1 MITDLLEQT
10 KIATICIVRDII
22 QVAQMTTS
30 KSCSIKLLNKTYE
43 IKCPDHEIANLQQA
57 AEKLNEQLLQSKKK
71 FKQLDEFQAL
81 LLAALNVSHELITCQ
96 KQQEQQR
103 QQVTKFINSLE
114 NKIHQAVHGNI
125 NQDPE
130 TD

>member
-1 MITDLLEQT
+1 
-10 KIATICIVRDII
+10 
-22 QVAQMTTS
+22 MTTS
-30 KSCSIKLLNKTYE
+30 KTCSIKLLNKTYE
-43 IKCPDHEIANLQQA
+43 IKCPDGEMINLQQA
-57 AEKLNEQLLQSKKK
+57 AEKLNEQLLQNKKK

-81 LLAALNVSHELITCQ
+81 VLAAINVSHELISCQ

-125 NQDPE
+125 GQDPQ

>member
-1 MITDLLEQT
+1 MT
-10 KIATICIVRDII
+10 K
-22 QVAQMTTS
+22 S

-43 IKCPDHEIANLQQA
+43 IKCPDTEIANLEQA
-57 AEKLNEQLLQSKKK
+57 AEKLNEQLLQSTKK

-114 NKIHQAVHGNI
+114 NKIHQVVHGNI
-125 NQDPE
+125 GQDPQ

>member
-1 MITDLLEQT
+1 
-10 KIATICIVRDII
+10 
-22 QVAQMTTS
+22 MTNS

-43 IKCPDHEIANLQQA
+43 IKCPDTEIINLEQA
-57 AEKLNEQLLQSKKK
+57 AEKLNEQLLLTKKK
-71 FKQLDEFQAL
+71 FKQLDEFQSL

-114 NKIHQAVHGNI
+114 NKIHQVVHGNI
-125 NQDPE
+125 GQDPQ

>member
-1 MITDLLEQT
+1 MS
-10 KIATICIVRDII
+10 K
-22 QVAQMTTS
+22 S

-43 IKCPDHEIANLQQA
+43 IKCPDDETANLEQA
-57 AEKLNEQLLQSKKK
+57 AEKLNEQLIQTKKK
-71 FKQLDEFQAL
+71 FKQLNEFQAL
-81 LLAALNVSHELITCQ
+81 LLAALNVSHELISCQ

-114 NKIHQAVHGNI
+114 NKIHQVVHGNI
-125 NQDPE
+125 QQDPQ

>member
-1 MITDLLEQT
+1 MT
-10 KIATICIVRDII
+10 K
-22 QVAQMTTS
+22 S
-30 KSCSIKLLNKTYE
+30 ESCSIKLLGKTYE
-43 IKCPDHEIANLQQA
+43 IKCPETEIANLELA
-57 AEKLNEQLLQSKKK
+57 AEKLNEQLLESTKK

-114 NKIHQAVHGNI
+114 NKIHQVVHGNI
-125 NQDPE
+125 GQDPQ

>member
-1 MITDLLEQT
+1 
-10 KIATICIVRDII
+10 
-22 QVAQMTTS
+22 MTTS

-43 IKCPDHEIANLQQA
+43 IKCPDNETGNLQQA

-71 FKQLDEFQAL
+71 FKQLDEFQTL
-81 LLAALNVSHELITCQ
+81 LLAALNISHELITCQ

-103 QQVTKFINSLE
+103 QQVTKFISSLE
-114 NKIHQAVHGNI
+114 NKIHQVVHGNI
-125 NQDPE
+125 DQDPQ